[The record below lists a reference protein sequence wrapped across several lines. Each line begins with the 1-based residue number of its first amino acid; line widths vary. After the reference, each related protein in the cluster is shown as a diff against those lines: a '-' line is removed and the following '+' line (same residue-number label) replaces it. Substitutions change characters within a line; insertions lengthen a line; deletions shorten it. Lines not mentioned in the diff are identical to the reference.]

1 MTQEQ
6 KTLLEGMRAGAYD
19 YMNSLSQDF
28 VNDHAL
34 SDSCYISDAITEYAD
49 GAISVYY
56 RDQYNYY
63 VDHSEECENAL
74 LELYDG
80 DSIAQL
86 VKSEGLYNLCCKA
99 GVCGAFQ
106 ENERELYDDIEKIKI
121 CLIIDY
127 CLNCDIFL
135 TAEQIEEIAQND
147 FDRFDDYAD
156 QVNEIIKEEK

>member
-6 KTLLEGMRAGAYD
+6 KTILENLRSSY
-19 YMNSLSQDF
+19 YENMNSLSQDF
-28 VNDHAL
+28 ANDRAL
-34 SDSCYISDAITEYAD
+34 SDSAYISDAITEYAD
-49 GAISVYY
+49 GAISIYY
-56 RDQYNYY
+56 TDQYNYY
-63 VDHSEECENAL
+63 VEHSEECENAL

-106 ENERELYDDIEKIKI
+106 ENERQLYDDLENIKI

-135 TAEQIEEIAQND
+135 TAEQIEDIAQND
-147 FDRFDDYAD
+147 FDRFDDYCDAI
-156 QVNEIIKEEK
+156 NEVIER